1 MTKFQFVAMG
11 GTFDIIHKGHMA
23 LLSKAFSISSNVI
36 IGLVSDEL
44 AAKKG
49 KKPQSN
55 YSQRLT
61 ALRSVIEKN
70 FPKHPYEISE
80 LENDF
85 GPAVV
90 KGSVQALVVSEK
102 TSNKGSI
109 LNELRRKEKLPPV
122 EIVQVSMVLAEDG
135 KAISTTR
142 IKNSEIDS
150 DGNLNWQPAFLS
162 LSYSNKTKISQP
174 KLMSI
179 TNRMLK
185 IVENDVF
192 NLKDGM
198 HPDNIAYWY
207 QKIIAETKEMAPP
220 WLVDKISVKQDPIL
234 TMKFNVDISK
244 RAVRYFIQVVDNNM
258 EKMPYSTRLYFLKV
272 QEIMSSE
279 MDKSLV

>member
-49 KKPQSN
+49 KKPASN

-61 ALRSVIEKN
+61 TLRSVIEKN

-90 KGSVQALVVSEK
+90 KGSVQALVVSKK

-150 DGNLNWQPAFLS
+150 DGNLN
-162 LSYSNKTKISQP
+162 
-174 KLMSI
+174 
-179 TNRMLK
+179 
-185 IVENDVF
+185 
-192 NLKDGM
+192 
-198 HPDNIAYWY
+198 
-207 QKIIAETKEMAPP
+207 
-220 WLVDKISVKQDPIL
+220 
-234 TMKFNVDISK
+234 
-244 RAVRYFIQVVDNNM
+244 
-258 EKMPYSTRLYFLKV
+258 
-272 QEIMSSE
+272 
-279 MDKSLV
+279 